1 MSYYF
6 NKVFTDKSFEEAID
20 DVTDQLKVEGFGIL
34 TNIDMK
40 STLKEKIGVDFK
52 RYTILGACNPNYAH
66 TALQKEDKIGAF
78 LPCNVIVEEQE
89 NGATGEHYLIDAEE
103 IEYGIGDWSADSV
116 TKVIFN
122 WGVSLDANHANPGQ
136 YLSTHP
142 LAPQYP
148 TMHWGWN
155 AGYRFIRADGTFDD
169 NGDGTPNLI
178 FQYHMVGDQFV
189 KKISVDAHSMINADD
204 ELEVWITGYY
214 ERLFNEINLSMFPSV
229 HGSTTPIPNLWVNIT
244 TEPVFGIFDGR
255 MEVPVDTTD
264 TSTGINPVENLNSLS
279 IYPNPSIDG
288 YVKVSLVQPLSS
300 EVQFDLVDL
309 SGRIQDSYRTTN
321 QGFVE
326 FTDLAKGFYIVKAT
340 DEFGDIIAVSK
351 VQVQ

>member
-1 MSYYF
+1 MKLFKLLIITFITLASSQVFSQTRPINLMIDHSLDSFNYEPGLEFKLWNDRTADFDYLMYYIHDLQMI
-6 NKVFTDKSFEEAID
+6 TSSGD
-20 DVTDQLKVEGFGIL
+20 
-34 TNIDMK
+34 
-40 STLKEKIGVDFK
+40 
-52 RYTILGACNPNYAH
+52 TI
-66 TALQKEDKIGAF
+66 
-78 LPCNVIVEEQE
+78 
-89 NGATGEHYLIDAEE
+89 GATGEHYLIDAEE
-103 IEYGIGDWSADSV
+103 IEYGIGDWNADSV

-122 WGVSLDANHANPGQ
+122 WGVSLDANHADPGQ

-148 TMHWGWN
+148 TMHWGWS

-189 KKISVDAHSMINADD
+189 KKVSVDAHSMINAND

-244 TEPVFGIFDGR
+244 TEPVFEIFDGR
-255 MEVPVDTTD
+255 MEVPVDTAD
-264 TSTGINPVENLNSLS
+264 TSTGINLVENLNSLS

-288 YVKVSLVQPLSS
+288 YVKVSLEQPISS

-309 SGRIQDSYRTTN
+309 SGRIQDSYRTST

-326 FTDLAKGFYIVKAT
+326 FTDLAKGFYIIKAT